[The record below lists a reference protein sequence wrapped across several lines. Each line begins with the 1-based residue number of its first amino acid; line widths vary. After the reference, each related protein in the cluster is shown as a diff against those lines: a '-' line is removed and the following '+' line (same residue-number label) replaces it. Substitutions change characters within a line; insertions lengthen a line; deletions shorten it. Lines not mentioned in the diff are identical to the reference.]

1 MRKIMYTTAIAAAM
15 FLTACSSGAPKT
27 EENVDA
33 EAKKAEV
40 VVEEKTETVE
50 AKVVDS
56 TTIKPDSAVVKEEMK
71 EEVKEEVKATK

>member
-1 MRKIMYTTAIAAAM
+1 MRKVMYTTAIAAAM

-33 EAKKAEV
+33 ETKKAEV
-40 VVEEKTETVE
+40 VVEEKTEAVE
-50 AKVVDS
+50 AKVIDS
-56 TTIKPDSAVVKEEMK
+56 TTSKSDTTVVKEEIK